1 MVKKFLTFS
10 SGFVL
15 GALLIWVVM
24 KSSQNEMV
32 DQSCESQQVASVE
45 CAPVMECDSCVRTDS
60 VLSPVV
66 PQRPSFSL
74 RELIGK
80 LTVTD
85 EMTLSRNNFYGIIK
99 DGGFDKYEDTLRE
112 IGHEWVTPYSL
123 CRLYQ
128 TKKKPLLVIYL
139 HGADGHWDKSSE
151 FMSNKTCNRA
161 QHDTV
166 YRPPTK
172 TRPEIEYAVLPSR
185 ELYRYL
191 AHRREHALI
200 LCPQLPRGGDS
211 IVWWNSKYQTCV
223 FAIIDKLVDQYDVDT
238 TRIYLM
244 GTSNGS
250 VGVRSFIENHPRR
263 FAAALAAAAS
273 IRPSDQVLRHT
284 PVYCVTGWQEANC
297 GSYYAKMRALGLDCQ
312 YEYHPNWNHGEVC
325 GYTCSEIVGNDP
337 HYRCEKDPRLEWMF
351 RHVK

>member
-1 MVKKFLTFS
+1 MLKKFLTFS
-10 SGFVL
+10 SGFAL

-24 KSSQNEMV
+24 KSSQNERV
-32 DQSCESQQVASVE
+32 DQSCESPQVASVE
-45 CAPVMECDSCVRTDS
+45 CAPVMKCDSCVHTDS

-99 DGGFDKYEDTLRE
+99 DGGFVGHKDTLRE
-112 IGHEWVTPYSL
+112 NGHERVTPYSL

-139 HGADGHWDKSSE
+139 HGADGHWVRSSE

-166 YRPPTK
+166 YQPPTN

-200 LCPQLPRGGDS
+200 LCPQLPKGQSWGNNQNCVINIIGELIR
-211 IVWWNSKYQTCV
+211 KYN
-223 FAIIDKLVDQYDVDT
+223 VDVH
-238 TRIYLM
+238 RIYVV
-244 GTSNGS
+244 GTSAGTS
-250 VGVRSFIENHPRR
+250 SGVNNLIKDHPSL
-263 FAAALAAAAS
+263 FAGAIAAAWGITPDVATA
-273 IRPSDQVLRHT
+273 RQT
-284 PVYCVTGWQEANC
+284 PVYCVTGYVEGDRTAHYNMLKAN
-297 GSYYAKMRALGLDCQ
+297 GVDCQ